1 MPHTRQVHLNDN
13 IRTEHLKCP
22 ICRTRTYLVQ
32 IESERDGS
40 EIRFFGCPR
49 CSAQRVV
56 RVAASLAV
64 RRGPDLHATP
74 VMA

>member
-1 MPHTRQVHLNDN
+1 MPLTHQVHLNDN

-32 IESERDGS
+32 IEREADGS
-40 EIRFFGCPR
+40 ETRIFGCPR
-49 CSAQRVV
+49 CSAQRMV
-56 RVAASLAV
+56 RVGTSFTI
-64 RRGPDLHATP
+64 RREPDLHATP